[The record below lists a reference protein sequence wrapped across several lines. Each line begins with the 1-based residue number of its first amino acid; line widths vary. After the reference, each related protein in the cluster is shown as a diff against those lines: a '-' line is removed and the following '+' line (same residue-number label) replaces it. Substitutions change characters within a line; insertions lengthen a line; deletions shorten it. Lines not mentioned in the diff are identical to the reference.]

1 MSTISDIKL
10 LLAGLPAQTNKRY
23 FSQLAEIKTMMQN
36 LATQPSAPTKEDID
50 FTTKRIKKLAQSGA
64 GVRVT
69 DIDWDALEFNE
80 SIAEKTITKANIM
93 GNFDFETMRDNDVD
107 PNVGYV
113 IQKILNTVASK
124 PYWDIAGYLGTC
136 KTTGLSNDSIAS
148 CQQAVHQKYSTSE
161 QVKMAR
167 KAYVLGVESL
177 KSRLENKTKVM
188 DVYEELME
196 IGREMNGLMYAS
208 EDYKKLNDI
217 TQQINDKFEVIKSLG
232 RQLETE
238 THSAIGW
245 KNIVFEDRKCYGVR
259 LTHSTI
265 CTVSFAC
272 LVSLLCFC
280 DYRSETLAYLQ
291 EKYPQRQIVGSGYF
305 IADKSIVDEYNQLI
319 EQSNQLKATRFME
332 SLENN
337 PSKLAWISLGE
348 KFWAIA
354 GNTSRPFVKE
364 VNEALRKKYSDWGL
378 VIPKEMIDPKTGK
391 TKLITKSTFEVQVAD
406 TIERISDKQVT
417 IQSQDDL
424 INMFGLRDVGAGS
437 WSNKKKD
444 ELQWHMQKCG
454 EAMVDLGDIIGID
467 PKLLG
472 FDGRLMLTFGVGD
485 RKNVR
490 AHYASSTKTI
500 NMSKMKGG
508 GSFGH
513 EWWHAIDNIL
523 VSILNKKEMNTR
535 DFLSSTPQ
543 LAGNNDRLV
552 DAFRF
557 LNVVL
562 TQTSNSQPLAV
573 KILDA
578 HVKEAIN
585 AFENP
590 DANNPYAKTVIGFG
604 NQEDALTYLGEQE
617 KEATGYQ
624 SLLQIQTWKQYV
636 VLYYNQ
642 DKIGQT
648 VTLPIGYGMSQFRA
662 NAIKLDGGKVKYWAS
677 VHELAARA
685 FAHYLDKKL
694 IDKGQKSG
702 YLTYAT
708 TGDAFPSGKE
718 SERIMKAFDN
728 IFNIIREEKILE
740 NAVADKALMDSIFGF
755 SV

>member
-10 LLAGLPAQTNKRY
+10 LLAGLPAQTNKHY
-23 FSQLAEIKTMMQN
+23 FSQLAEIKKMMQD
-36 LATQPSAPTKEDID
+36 LANQPAAPTKEDID
-50 FTTKRIKKLAQSGA
+50 FTTKRIKELAQSGT

-69 DIDWDALEFNE
+69 DIDWDALESNE

-93 GNFDFETMRDNDVD
+93 GEFDFETMRDNDVD
-107 PNVGYV
+107 PNVGYI
-113 IQKILNTVASK
+113 IQKILSTVANK

-136 KTTGLSNDSIAS
+136 KTTGLPNDSIAS
-148 CQQAVHQKYSTSE
+148 CQQAIHQKYSASE

-177 KSRLENKTKVM
+177 KSRLESKTRVM

-208 EDYKKLNDI
+208 EDYKNLNDI
-217 TQQINDKFEVIKSLG
+217 TQQINDKFDVIKG
-232 RQLETE
+232 MTRQLETE

-245 KNIVFEDRKCYGVR
+245 KN
-259 LTHSTI
+259 
-265 CTVSFAC
+265 
-272 LVSLLCFC
+272 
-280 DYRSETLAYLQ
+280 RSETLAYLQ
-291 EKYPQRQIVGSGYF
+291 EKYPERQIVGNSYF
-305 IADKSIVDEYNQLI
+305 IADKSIIDEYSQLLN
-319 EQSNQLKATRFME
+319 QSNQLKATRFME

-348 KFWAIA
+348 KFWAVA

-378 VIPKEMIDPKTGK
+378 VIPKEVIDPKTGK
-391 TKLITKSTFEVQVAD
+391 TRLKTKSTFEVQVAD
-406 TIERISDKQVT
+406 TIERISDKQVA

-472 FDGRLMLTFGVGD
+472 FDGRLMLTFGIGD

-500 NMSKMKGG
+500 NLSKMNGG

-523 VSILNKKEMNTR
+523 VSVLNKKEMNTR

-562 TQTSNSQPLAV
+562 TQTSNSHPLAI

-604 NQEDALTYLGEQE
+604 NQEDALAYLGEQE
-617 KEATGYQ
+617 REATGYQ

-708 TGDAFPSGKE
+708 TGDAFPSGNE
-718 SERIMKAFDN
+718 SERIIKAFDN
-728 IFNIIREEKILE
+728 IFNIIREEKIIE
-740 NAVADKALMDSIFGF
+740 SAIADKALMDSIFGF
-755 SV
+755 SM

>member
-1 MSTISDIKL
+1 MNTISNIKL
-10 LLAGLPAQTNKRY
+10 LLAGLPALPNKSY

-36 LATQPSAPTKEDID
+36 LANQPAAPTKEDID
-50 FTTKRIKKLAQSGA
+50 FTTRRIKELAQSGA

-69 DIDWDALEFNE
+69 DIDWDVLESNE

-93 GNFDFETMRDNDVD
+93 GNFDFQAMRDNDVD
-107 PNVGYV
+107 PNVGYI

-124 PYWDIAGYLGTC
+124 PYWDIAGYLGAC
-136 KTTGLSNDSIAS
+136 KTTGLPNDSIAS

-167 KAYVLGVESL
+167 KAYVLGIESL
-177 KSRLENKTKVM
+177 KSRLESKTKVM

-208 EDYKKLNDI
+208 EDYKTLSDI
-217 TQQINDKFEVIKSLG
+217 TRQINDKFEVIKSLG

-245 KNIVFEDRKCYGVR
+245 KN
-259 LTHSTI
+259 
-265 CTVSFAC
+265 
-272 LVSLLCFC
+272 
-280 DYRSETLAYLQ
+280 RSETLAYLQ

-305 IADKSIVDEYNQLI
+305 IADKPIVDEYNQLL

-378 VIPKEMIDPKTGK
+378 VIPKEVIDPKTGK
-391 TKLITKSTFEVQVAD
+391 AKLITKSTFEVQVAD
-406 TIERISDKQVT
+406 TIERVSDKQVT

-444 ELQWHMQKCG
+444 ELQWHLQKCG

-472 FDGRLMLTFGVGD
+472 FDGRLMLTFGIGD

-490 AHYASSTKTI
+490 AHYASSTRTI

-523 VSILNKKEMNTR
+523 VSVINGNAAPMGE
-535 DFLSSTPQ
+535 FLSKTPAFAERNPK
-543 LAGNNDRLV
+543 LA

-562 TQTSNSQPLAV
+562 TQNNDNQPLNV

-578 HVKEAIN
+578 HVKEAVN

-590 DANNPYAKTVIGFG
+590 NPDDPYAKTVIGFG
-604 NQEDALTYLGEQE
+604 NQEDALAYLDEQDGI
-617 KEATGYQ
+617 AVGYQ

-662 NAIKLDGGKVKYWAS
+662 NAINLDGGKVKYWAS

-708 TGDAFPSGKE
+708 NGDAFPSGKE
-718 SERIMKAFDN
+718 SERIIKAFDN

-740 NAVADKALMDSIFGF
+740 NAVANKALMDSIFGF

>member
-1 MSTISDIKL
+1 MTVISDIKL
-10 LLAGLPAQTNKRY
+10 LLLGLSALSNQDY
-23 FSQLAEIKTMMQN
+23 FSQIAEIKKQIQN
-36 LATQPSAPTKEDID
+36 LSNNTPTKEDIK
-50 FTTKRIKKLAQSGA
+50 FTTNRIKELAQNGV

-69 DIDWDALEFNE
+69 DIDWDAIEVDEKL
-80 SIAEKTITKANIM
+80 AEKTITKTNIM
-93 GNFDFETMRDNDVD
+93 GKFDFETMRDNDVD
-107 PNVGYV
+107 PNVGYI
-113 IQKILNTVASK
+113 IQKVLDTVSSK
-124 PYWDIAGYLGTC
+124 PYWDIAGYLGKC
-136 KTTGLSNDSIAS
+136 KGIAMGSASIAS
-148 CQQAVHQKYSTSE
+148 CQAEVEKKYSQS
-161 QVKMAR
+161 QQKSMAR
-167 KAYVLGVESL
+167 KAYVLGIESL
-177 KSRLENKTKVM
+177 KGRLEDKTQVR
-188 DVYEELME
+188 DVYDELIL
-196 IGREMNGLMYAS
+196 IGNEMNGAVYS
-208 EDYKKLNDI
+208 NEDRKILSDLD
-217 TQQINDKFEVIKSLG
+217 QQINEKTDAIRTLT
-232 RQLETE
+232 RQLEME
-238 THSAIGW
+238 AHNDMGW
-245 KNIVFEDRKCYGVR
+245 QKRSD
-259 LTHSTI
+259 TI
-265 CTVSFAC
+265 
-272 LVSLLCFC
+272 L
-280 DYRSETLAYLQ
+280 YLQ
-291 EKYPQRQIVGSGYF
+291 NKYPQRQIIGNSYF
-305 IADKSIVDEYNQLI
+305 IADKAVMDEYNQLLD
-319 EQSNQLKATRFME
+319 QSNQFKAGRFMA

-348 KFWAIA
+348 KFWAIT
-354 GNTSRPFVKE
+354 GNTSRSFVNE
-364 VNEALRKKYSDWGL
+364 VNDAIRKKYSDWGL
-378 VIPKEMIDPKTGK
+378 VIPKEVIDPQTGK
-391 TKLITKSTFEVQVAD
+391 VKLKTKSTFEVQVAD
-406 TIERISDKQVT
+406 TIERISDKQVA
-417 IQSQDDL
+417 IQSPDDL
-424 INMFGLRDVGAGS
+424 INIFGLRDVGAGS

-454 EAMVDLGDIIGID
+454 EAMIDLSDIIGID

-472 FDGRLMLTFGVGD
+472 FDGRLTLTFGVGD
-485 RKNVR
+485 KKNVR
-490 AHYASSTKTI
+490 AHYHPVSKSI

-523 VSILNKKEMNTR
+523 VSVLNKKEMNTR

-543 LAGNNDRLV
+543 LARNNDRLT
-552 DAFRF
+552 DAFLF

-562 TQTSNSQPLAV
+562 TQNSNSHPLAV

-604 NQEDALTYLGEQE
+604 NQEDALAYLDEQDRS
-617 KEATGYQ
+617 AVGYQ
-624 SLLQIQTWKQYV
+624 AISQILTWKHYV

-642 DKIGQT
+642 DKIDQT
-648 VTLPIGYGMSQFRA
+648 ITLPIGYGMSEFRA

-718 SERIMKAFDN
+718 SERIIKAFDN

-740 NAVADKALMDSIFGF
+740 SAIADKALMDSIFGF

>member
-1 MSTISDIKL
+1 
-10 LLAGLPAQTNKRY
+10 
-23 FSQLAEIKTMMQN
+23 
-36 LATQPSAPTKEDID
+36 
-50 FTTKRIKKLAQSGA
+50 
-64 GVRVT
+64 V
-69 DIDWDALEFNE
+69 
-80 SIAEKTITKANIM
+80 
-93 GNFDFETMRDNDVD
+93 
-107 PNVGYV
+107 
-113 IQKILNTVASK
+113 
-124 PYWDIAGYLGTC
+124 
-136 KTTGLSNDSIAS
+136 
-148 CQQAVHQKYSTSE
+148 
-161 QVKMAR
+161 
-167 KAYVLGVESL
+167 
-177 KSRLENKTKVM
+177 
-188 DVYEELME
+188 
-196 IGREMNGLMYAS
+196 
-208 EDYKKLNDI
+208 
-217 TQQINDKFEVIKSLG
+217 
-232 RQLETE
+232 
-238 THSAIGW
+238 
-245 KNIVFEDRKCYGVR
+245 
-259 LTHSTI
+259 
-265 CTVSFAC
+265 
-272 LVSLLCFC
+272 
-280 DYRSETLAYLQ
+280 
-291 EKYPQRQIVGSGYF
+291 
-305 IADKSIVDEYNQLI
+305 
-319 EQSNQLKATRFME
+319 
-332 SLENN
+332 
-337 PSKLAWISLGE
+337 
-348 KFWAIA
+348 
-354 GNTSRPFVKE
+354 
-364 VNEALRKKYSDWGL
+364 
-378 VIPKEMIDPKTGK
+378 IDPKTGK
-391 TKLITKSTFEVQVAD
+391 AKLITKSTFEVQVAD
-406 TIERISDKQVT
+406 TIERISDKQVA

-562 TQTSNSQPLAV
+562 TQTSNSHPLAV

-694 IDKGQKSG
+694 TDKGQKSG

-708 TGDAFPSGKE
+708 TGDAFPSGNE
-718 SERIMKAFDN
+718 SERIIKAFDN

-740 NAVADKALMDSIFGF
+740 SAIADKALMDSIFGESQTDKTNEIANIKKHIAILPILENSKFFKAVAEIRVAMLALNQSAANPYAFKANQANFKAMVNSDELRVGGKTIDIDNPDELANIFGLRDVTNSESDKLKDENYKAHLKKTAEAF
-755 SV
+755 SDLSDVVGIDPKYLGFGGRLSMYFSKPQRIVANASYKPLSKTITLNGHKEEEGNAWGHE